1 MKIYVAVA
9 DQSEA
14 RFYEVE
20 HPGGPLRLTG
30 QLADS
35 KAHLHDRDFKSD
47 RPGRIVS
54 GGPIGTGR
62 RGASGHHGTEGEG
75 ERRPREHE
83 AVLFAQQ
90 IATAI
95 ENTYREGGI
104 DRLILMAG
112 PRFLGL
118 LREALSPPVRAIVT
132 EEIHKD
138 LVHAPESAVLS
149 HLPAD
154 AFHPHPV

>member
-20 HPGGPLRLTG
+20 QPGGPLRLTG
-30 QLADS
+30 QLSDS

-47 RPGRIVS
+47 RPGRVLF

-62 RGASGHHGTEGEG
+62 RGASGHHGTQGEQ
-75 ERRPREHE
+75 RPREHE
-83 AVLFAQQ
+83 AQLFAQQ
-90 IATAI
+90 IAAAI
-95 ENTYREGGI
+95 EHAHRDGQI

-118 LREALSPPVRAIVT
+118 LREALSPAVRAIVT

-138 LVHAPESAVLS
+138 LVHEPESAVLS
-149 HLPAD
+149 HLPAEV
-154 AFHPHPV
+154 FHPHPV